1 MKKCYNKNMKK
12 KRAFQLKKD
21 VKKINEVLKIKG
33 KIDVGQKI
41 IGEVDTLNKIISD
54 TLYIKD
60 NVAVDLKNFS
70 LISITTSKDIL

>member
-1 MKKCYNKNMKK
+1 MKK
-12 KRAFQLKKD
+12 KRTFQLKKD
-21 VKKINEVLKIKG
+21 IKKINEVFKIKG